1 MVNKD
6 ILDIFDSQVFKKNSL
21 FSIDKDETQKESSLV
36 DSFIDNLG
44 IIYKIKIEKW
54 NPFKV
59 EYPPYLLL
67 AGDRGILAYLKFIV
81 IDYNVKFSSELISVD
96 LSSILNLIKKVDSDL
111 DRPTFIIYI
120 VRFSNFKGILFETIE
135 MIKDRILS
143 DNRSI
148 NNEKTRY
155 LTDIETTGTLDNL
168 IQLFIDLK
176 KSKVK
181 MY

>member
-54 NPFKV
+54 NPVKV

-81 IDYNVKFSSELISVD
+81 IDYNVQFSSELI
-96 LSSILNLIKKVDSDL
+96 
-111 DRPTFIIYI
+111 
-120 VRFSNFKGILFETIE
+120 
-135 MIKDRILS
+135 
-143 DNRSI
+143 
-148 NNEKTRY
+148 
-155 LTDIETTGTLDNL
+155 
-168 IQLFIDLK
+168 
-176 KSKVK
+176 
-181 MY
+181 